1 MARYSAVDTE
11 PPNDDSAPDGTAPTA
26 PVSTR
31 SSERCTRCTP
41 AGDWKFER
49 IRRQDIVFE
58 KELSTTLKSTISLG
72 RWNGTQVV
80 VKSSL
85 GNDFDF
91 TEELLHEIEVLS
103 SLRHPDLVMFLGAC
117 LEPDQPIMCITEYLS
132 GGDLERYMKM
142 QRQQTVWH
150 PGLQQVLQWS
160 SAVARALAFLHNRR
174 VPILHRD
181 LKPLNLLLT
190 KHLDIKVADLG
201 ISKVL
206 EGRGDLSDRGYKMT
220 GGVGSWRYMAP
231 EVLRHQQYNEKVDIF
246 AFALIMYFISSG
258 QQPFSQ
264 WGDPEIILKEYLKGE
279 EPRPNLSDCHVK
291 VQGIIQAAWHVN
303 WVQRPSAQDILGELM
318 ELERLELEALEA
330 SSNLPRCM
338 CPQM

>member
-1 MARYSAVDTE
+1 MPTARYSALD
-11 PPNDDSAPDGTAPTA
+11 TAPQSPNCEA
-26 PVSTR
+26 IPRNSA
-31 SSERCTRCTP
+31 ERCTRSTLC
-41 AGDWKFER
+41 DWKFE
-49 IRRQDIVFE
+49 RQDIVFE

-85 GNDFDF
+85 GNDIDF

-117 LEPDQPIMCITEYLS
+117 VEPDQPIMCITEYLS
-132 GGDLERYMKM
+132 GGDLERYYMKM
-142 QRQQTVWH
+142 QGQHETVWH

-190 KHLDIKVADLG
+190 KHLDVKVADLG

-206 EGRGDLSDRGYKMT
+206 EGRRRADQADRGKAHYTMT

-231 EVLRHQQYNEKVDIF
+231 EVVRHKQYNEKVDIF
-246 AFALIMYFISSG
+246 AFALIMYFMSSG
-258 QQPFSQ
+258 QQPFYQ
-264 WGDPEIILKEYLKGE
+264 WGKDPEIILKEYLKGE
-279 EPRPNLSDCHVK
+279 EPRPSVSDCHVK

-303 WVQRPSAQDILGELM
+303 WVQRPSAQDILGEL
-318 ELERLELEALEA
+318 EKLEVDGAETKLF
-330 SSNLPRCM
+330 PRPCM

>member
-1 MARYSAVDTE
+1 VL
-11 PPNDDSAPDGTAPTA
+11 
-26 PVSTR
+26 
-31 SSERCTRCTP
+31 
-41 AGDWKFER
+41 
-49 IRRQDIVFE
+49 RRE
-58 KELSTTLKSTISLG
+58 ELSTTLKSTISLG

-181 LKPLNLLLT
+181 LQ
-190 KHLDIKVADLG
+190 LG
-201 ISKVL
+201 
-206 EGRGDLSDRGYKMT
+206 
-220 GGVGSWRYMAP
+220 
-231 EVLRHQQYNEKVDIF
+231 
-246 AFALIMYFISSG
+246 
-258 QQPFSQ
+258 
-264 WGDPEIILKEYLKGE
+264 
-279 EPRPNLSDCHVK
+279 
-291 VQGIIQAAWHVN
+291 
-303 WVQRPSAQDILGELM
+303 
-318 ELERLELEALEA
+318 
-330 SSNLPRCM
+330 
-338 CPQM
+338 

>member
-1 MARYSAVDTE
+1 MARYHAVDTE
-11 PPNDDSAPDGTAPTA
+11 PRNDDAALGTAGTA
-26 PVSTR
+26 
-31 SSERCTRCTP
+31 RCRHKGG
-41 AGDWKFER
+41 GDWKFE
-49 IRRQDIVFE
+49 IRRQDIIFE
-58 KELSTTLKSTISLG
+58 KELNTTLKNTISLG

-85 GNDFDF
+85 GDGNDF

-117 LEPDQPIMCITEYLS
+117 LEDQQISCVTEYLS
-132 GGDLERYMKM
+132 GGDLERYYMKM
-142 QRQQTVWH
+142 QRQHETLWQ
-150 PGLQQVLQWS
+150 PGLQQVVQWS

-181 LKPLNLLLT
+181 PKPLNLLLT
-190 KHLDIKVADLG
+190 KHLEVKVADLG

-206 EGRGDLSDRGYKMT
+206 EGRAGPADPYSMT

-231 EVLRHQQYNEKVDIF
+231 EVVRHQQYNEKVDIF
-246 AFALIMYFISSG
+246 AFGLIIYFISSG
-258 QQPFSQ
+258 RQPFCQ
-264 WGDPEIILKEYLKGE
+264 WADPEMILKEYLKGE
-279 EPRPNLSDCHVK
+279 EPRPNVSDCHVK

-303 WVQRPSAQDILGELM
+303 WVQRPSAQEILGELM
-318 ELERLELEALEA
+318 EVERRFVVEGA
-330 SSNLPRCM
+330 SSLLRPCM

>member
-1 MARYSAVDTE
+1 MILIAH
-11 PPNDDSAPDGTAPTA
+11 
-26 PVSTR
+26 
-31 SSERCTRCTP
+31 
-41 AGDWKFER
+41 
-49 IRRQDIVFE
+49 VFLE
-58 KELSTTLKSTISLG
+58 
-72 RWNGTQVV
+72 
-80 VKSSL
+80 
-85 GNDFDF
+85 
-91 TEELLHEIEVLS
+91 
-103 SLRHPDLVMFLGAC
+103 SLR
-117 LEPDQPIMCITEYLS
+117 
-132 GGDLERYMKM
+132 
-142 QRQQTVWH
+142 
-150 PGLQQVLQWS
+150 
-160 SAVARALAFLHNRR
+160 
-174 VPILHRD
+174 
-181 LKPLNLLLT
+181 KPLNLLLT

-206 EGRGDLSDRGYKMT
+206 EGRGDLSDLGYKMT

-338 CPQM
+338 CPQL